1 MIQNGEKW
9 RRVIV
14 KKKPASHTMNEMEP
28 KTRRVLVYVL
38 STQVVLSS
46 CVRDMVFTMIAGEH
60 RHMILINRLHKSIGK
75 GNVNDIRQVLR
86 DLSVAMLWPSF
97 HKLVAKIRKF
107 RLLHHV
113 HFWKEHRTSDKLAFK
128 NMLMNI
134 RTDLPLDKK
143 SHVWGA

>member
-1 MIQNGEKW
+1 MTQNGKKF
-9 RRVIV
+9 RCVVV

-28 KTRRVLVYVL
+28 TTRRVLVYVL

-60 RHMILINRLHKSIGK
+60 RHMVLINRLHKAIGK
-75 GNVNDIRQVLR
+75 RDVNDIRQVLR

-107 RLLHHV
+107 RLLKV
-113 HFWKEHRTSDKLAFK
+113 ELFWKEHRTSDKLAFK
-128 NMLMNI
+128 NMLMHV
-134 RTDLPLDKK
+134 RTDLALDKE
-143 SHVWGA
+143 SHL

>member
-1 MIQNGEKW
+1 MNENGEKW

-46 CVRDMVFTMIAGEH
+46 CVRDMVFTFIAGEH
-60 RHMILINRLHKSIGK
+60 RHMALLKTLSQSYGK
-75 GNVNDIRQVLR
+75 DKANDLRQVLR

-107 RLLHHV
+107 RLLKHELMV
-113 HFWKEHRTSDKLAFK
+113 KEHRFSDHLVFK
-128 NMLMNI
+128 DMLMHV
-134 RTDLPLDKK
+134 RTDLALDKE
-143 SHVWGA
+143 SHL

>member
-1 MIQNGEKW
+1 MTQNGKKF
-9 RRVIV
+9 RRVVV

-28 KTRRVLVYVL
+28 KTRRVLVYVV

-60 RHMILINRLHKSIGK
+60 RDMVLLKRLSQSFGK
-75 GNVNDIRQVLR
+75 NKANDLRQVLR

-113 HFWKEHRTSDKLAFK
+113 HFWKEHRTSDNLAFK
-128 NMLMNI
+128 NMLMHV
-134 RTDLPLDKK
+134 RTDLALDKE
-143 SHVWGA
+143 SHL

>member
-1 MIQNGEKW
+1 MTQNGKKF
-9 RRVIV
+9 RRVVV

-28 KTRRVLVYVL
+28 TTRRVLVYVL

-60 RHMILINRLHKSIGK
+60 RDIVLVKRLAQSLRDNNAK
-75 GNVNDIRQVLR
+75 DIRQVLR

-107 RLLHHV
+107 RLLHHDA
-113 HFWKEHRTSDKLAFK
+113 FWKEHRTSDKLAFK
-128 NMLMNI
+128 NMLMHV
-134 RTDLPLDKK
+134 RTDLALDKE
-143 SHVWGA
+143 SHL

>member
-1 MIQNGEKW
+1 MTQNGKKF
-9 RRVIV
+9 RRVVV

-28 KTRRVLVYVL
+28 TTRRVLVYVL

-60 RHMILINRLHKSIGK
+60 RHMVLISRLNKALGK
-75 GNVNDIRQVLR
+75 GDVKDIGQVLR
-86 DLSVAMLWPSF
+86 ELSVAMLWPSF

-107 RLLHHV
+107 RLLHHDA
-113 HFWKEHRTSDKLAFK
+113 FWKEHRTSDKLAFK
-128 NMLMNI
+128 DMLMHV

-143 SHVWGA
+143 SHL

>member
-1 MIQNGEKW
+1 MTQNGKKF
-9 RRVIV
+9 RRVVV

-28 KTRRVLVYVL
+28 TTRRVLVYVL

-46 CVRDMVFTMIAGEH
+46 CVRDMVFTMIAGEP

-75 GNVNDIRQVLR
+75 GNVNDIRQVLC

-107 RLLHHV
+107 RLMKHELMV
-113 HFWKEHRTSDKLAFK
+113 KEHRTSDHLVFK
-128 NMLMNI
+128 DMLMHV
-134 RTDLPLDKK
+134 RTDLALDKE
-143 SHVWGA
+143 SHL

>member
-1 MIQNGEKW
+1 MNENGEKW

-14 KKKPASHTMNEMEP
+14 KKKPASRMEP
-28 KTRRVLVYVL
+28 KTRRVLVYVV

-60 RHMILINRLHKSIGK
+60 RHMVLINRLHKAIGK
-75 GNVNDIRQVLR
+75 RDVNDIRQVLR

-107 RLLHHV
+107 RLLKHE

-128 NMLMNI
+128 NMLMHV
-134 RTDLPLDKK
+134 RTDLALDKE
-143 SHVWGA
+143 SHL

>member
-1 MIQNGEKW
+1 MNENGEKW

-14 KKKPASHTMNEMEP
+14 KKKPASQMEP
-28 KTRRVLVYVL
+28 KTRRVLVYVV

-60 RHMILINRLHKSIGK
+60 RHKVLLKSLSQSFAVK
-75 GNVNDIRQVLR
+75 DNAKDLRQVLR

-97 HKLVAKIRKF
+97 PKMLAKIPKF
-107 RLLHHV
+107 RLLHHH

-128 NMLMNI
+128 DMLMHV
-134 RTDLPLDKK
+134 RTDLALDKE
-143 SHVWGA
+143 SHL

>member
-1 MIQNGEKW
+1 MNENGEKW

-28 KTRRVLVYVL
+28 TTRRVLVYVV

-60 RHMILINRLHKSIGK
+60 RDIALVKRLAQSLRDNNAK
-75 GNVNDIRQVLR
+75 DIRQVLR

-107 RLLHHV
+107 RLLHHH
-113 HFWKEHRTSDKLAFK
+113 HFWKEHRTSDNLAFK
-128 NMLMNI
+128 NMLMHV

-143 SHVWGA
+143 SHL